1 MSTTFSA
8 LVENK
13 FWVLAR
19 IARMFSR
26 HMFNIQSL
34 SVAPTPDERVSCMTI
49 DVEEAPERLERIRL
63 ELEKIENV
71 LAVRICD
78 PKDYVETEM
87 VLVRISRAN
96 PHFRSFIQ
104 EVGRFRARVVYRHGE
119 TEIVEFSGDRDAIER
134 FLNTSAAHDVE
145 QVIRTGP
152 VAMAKEAHRAQRAPR
167 VHVAG
172 SNGVAAL
179 VSRLPPRDGD

>member
-71 LAVRICD
+71 LNVRICD

-87 VLVRISRAN
+87 VLVKISRSN
-96 PHFRSFIQ
+96 PHFQSFIT
-104 EVGRFRARVVYRHGE
+104 EVERFRARVVYRHGD

-134 FLNTSAAHDVE
+134 FLHTSTAHDVDE
-145 QVIRTGP
+145 IIRTGP
-152 VAMAKEAHRAQRAPR
+152 LAMSKQPTHAARA
-167 VHVAG
+167 AG
-172 SNGVAAL
+172 NGVAA
-179 VSRLPPRDGD
+179 RG